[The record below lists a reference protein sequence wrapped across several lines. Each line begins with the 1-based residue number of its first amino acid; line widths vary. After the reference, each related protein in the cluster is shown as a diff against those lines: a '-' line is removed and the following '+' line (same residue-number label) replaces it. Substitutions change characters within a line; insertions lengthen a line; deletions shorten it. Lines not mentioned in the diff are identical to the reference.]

1 MILGILNNF
10 EINSK
15 KNLIL
20 YPEIKI
26 YQTNN

>member
-20 YPEIKI
+20 YPEIKM
-26 YQTNN
+26 YQNK